1 MEKKIELKGR
11 EVLKIKS
18 LAGEFPYK
26 DDSKMKG
33 EKYRRFSYDG
43 AVFIANV
50 KDTFCEQFDKGEL
63 FSADLELSKV
73 DDRMVLTLLNNTSST
88 QEIGMAKTE
97 ATLNR
102 IANFK
107 PEAVDADLLESLG

>member
-1 MEKKIELKGR
+1 MNKKFELKGR
-11 EVLKIKS
+11 EILKIKS

-26 DDSKMKG
+26 DETKMKG
-33 EKYRRFSYDG
+33 QKYRRFSYDG
-43 AVFIANV
+43 AVFVVNTN
-50 KDTFCEQFDKGEL
+50 DTFCQQFDKGEL
-63 FSADLELSKV
+63 FSADLELTKV

-107 PEAVDADLLESLG
+107 PADVDTEMLDALK

>member
-1 MEKKIELKGR
+1 MEKKISLQGR
-11 EVLKIKS
+11 QVLKIKA

-26 DDSKMKG
+26 EESKMKG

-50 KDTFCEQFDKGEL
+50 KDSFCTQFDNGEL
-63 FSADLELSKV
+63 FSADLELTKV
-73 DDRMVLTLLNNTSST
+73 DDRLVLTLLNNTST
-88 QEIGMAKTE
+88 NQEIGMAKTE

-107 PEAVDADLLESLG
+107 PEAVDTDLLESLA